1 VCAWRGVKDCFSSI
15 FLLLFS
21 YSQYSTE
28 IELLFKRVTVRN
40 VEKEKGEGV
49 RKGNNRGDK
58 YDQSTLY
65 ACMGMS

>member
-1 VCAWRGVKDCFSSI
+1 
-15 FLLLFS
+15 
-21 YSQYSTE
+21 
-28 IELLFKRVTVRN
+28 VTVRN